1 MDQSADV
8 SRRALLRGVAGATAA
23 STAAGTAA
31 AQEDGEGGGGGGTA
45 TAGAA
50 GTATAQEDGEGGGGG
65 GGNERPVFPS
75 YVDGA
80 KGGDY
85 QDMRGSSAVTVEVGA
100 GSEGLAFSPTNI
112 WVDAG
117 TEVTFEWVS
126 DGHNVLP
133 ESQPEGAGWEGSGSA
148 LEDSGFTYSFPFETG
163 GMYTY
168 FCQPHEDLGMK
179 GAIAVGPDV
188 ETEQVGGGGG
198 GGPDVPDA
206 AKSLGVAAGFAMAAT
221 LGLAYFFI
229 KYGGNYGESSTTEG

>member
-31 AQEDGEGGGGGGTA
+31 AQEDGEGG
-45 TAGAA
+45 
-50 GTATAQEDGEGGGGG
+50 GGGGG

-168 FCQPHEDLGMK
+168 FCQPHESLGMK

-188 ETEQVGGGGG
+188 ETEQVDGGGSTPVDPEHMG
-198 GGPDVPDA
+198 VPFHPHYVGVSTIVMMVV
-206 AKSLGVAAGFAMAAT
+206 SLLFT
-221 LGLAYFFI
+221 FFLL
-229 KYGGNYGESSTTEG
+229 KYGETPHASGGNN